1 MPKNSIRTFKIIL
14 IFKTLSQWVQF
25 NTNGSRNNTVRG
37 LEVKISHHIPFNI
50 LNRYGEYT
58 FYPNTPN
65 FTPKPLLSF
74 WTVVQ
79 IENLRVFLDETFRLI
94 VHSNYMNIP

>member
-1 MPKNSIRTFKIIL
+1 MPKNIYSHL
-14 IFKTLSQWVQF
+14 SDYLNLKTLSQYVQF
-25 NTNGSRNNTVRG
+25 YTNGSRTNTVRAFK
-37 LEVKISHHIPFNI
+37 VNFTDKIPFNI

-58 FYPNTPN
+58 FYPNPPN